1 MSLKT
6 FPLFLCKRL
15 HLMQRVT
22 INDIARELGIT
33 AATVSRAL
41 NDHPSISDGTKILV
55 RDKADQMDYRL
66 NKLASS
72 LRSGKSHIW
81 GVMIPSAKI
90 NFFGS
95 VVHGI
100 ENVASENGFTT
111 LLYQSNE
118 LMENEVKGLDTF
130 LRSGVDGILASIAL
144 GTTNYDHFLEIKN
157 RGIPLIFFDRSKEEL
172 GIPAVVIDDYKGA
185 FNATEHL
192 IRQGRKRIAHIGG
205 PEHSD
210 IFANRM
216 RGYKDALL
224 KNNLPVKGD
233 LIVTGDLSVEG
244 GGISME
250 KLLKLQNPPDGVF
263 AVEDFTA
270 LGAMLTLKEKK
281 ISIPEDI
288 ALIGFANEEF
298 GKYITPSLSTVDQQT
313 VRMGEEA
320 ARLLMELTKRN
331 NFYNGEPVKIILEPE
346 MILRESSV
354 KKRETT
360 LESSNQH
367 I

>member
-1 MSLKT
+1 ME
-6 FPLFLCKRL
+6 
-15 HLMQRVT
+15 RVT
-22 INDIARELGIT
+22 INDIARELNVT

-41 NDHPSISDGTKILV
+41 NNHPAISDGTKALV
-55 RDKADQMDYRL
+55 RAKAEQMNYRQ
-66 NKLASS
+66 NKMASS

-81 GVMIPSAKI
+81 GVLIPSAKI

-130 LRSGVDGILASIAL
+130 FRSGVDGVIASIAL

-157 RGIPLIFFDRSKEEL
+157 KGIPLIFFDRSKEEL
-172 GIPAVVIDDYKGA
+172 GIPSVVIDDYKGA
-185 FNATEHL
+185 FNATDHL
-192 IRQGRKRIAHIGG
+192 IRQGCKRIAHIGG

-210 IFANRM
+210 IFKNRM
-216 RGYKDALL
+216 NGYKDALL
-224 KNNLPVKGD
+224 KNNLPVEED
-233 LIVTGDLSVEG
+233 LIVTGNLTVEG
-244 GGISME
+244 GRMSME
-250 KLLKLQNPPDGVF
+250 ELLNLENTPDGIF
-263 AVEDFTA
+263 AAEDFTA

-281 ISIPEDI
+281 ISIPEDM

-298 GKYITPSLSTVDQQT
+298 GKYITPTLSTVDQQT
-313 VRMGEEA
+313 VKMGEEA
-320 ARLLMELTKRN
+320 ARLLMKLSKGN
-331 NFYNGEPVKIILEPE
+331 NFYKEEPVKIVLEPE
-346 MILRESSV
+346 MIFRESSM
-354 KKRETT
+354 KKVEAVREY
-360 LESSNQH
+360 SSEV

>member
-1 MSLKT
+1 ME
-6 FPLFLCKRL
+6 
-15 HLMQRVT
+15 RVT
-22 INDIARELGIT
+22 INDIARELNVT

-41 NDHPSISDGTKILV
+41 NDHPAISDGTKALV
-55 RDKADQMDYRL
+55 RAKAEQMNYRQ
-66 NKLASS
+66 NKMASS

-81 GVMIPSAKI
+81 GVLIPSAKI

-130 LRSGVDGILASIAL
+130 FRSGVDGVIASIAL

-157 RGIPLIFFDRSKEEL
+157 KGIPLIFFDRSKEEL
-172 GIPAVVIDDYKGA
+172 GIPSVVIDDYKGA
-185 FNATEHL
+185 FNATDHL
-192 IRQGRKRIAHIGG
+192 IRQGCKRIAHIGG

-210 IFANRM
+210 IFKNRM
-216 RGYKDALL
+216 NGYKDALL
-224 KNNLPVKGD
+224 KNNLPVEED
-233 LIVTGDLSVEG
+233 LIVTGNLTVEG
-244 GGISME
+244 GRMSME
-250 KLLKLQNPPDGVF
+250 ELLNLENPPDGIF
-263 AVEDFTA
+263 AAEDFTA

-281 ISIPEDI
+281 ISIPEDM

-298 GKYITPSLSTVDQQT
+298 GKYITPTLSTVDQQT
-313 VRMGEEA
+313 VKMGEEA
-320 ARLLMELTKRN
+320 ARLLMKLSKGN
-331 NFYNGEPVKIILEPE
+331 NFYKEEPVKIVLEPE
-346 MILRESSV
+346 MIFRESSM
-354 KKRETT
+354 KKVEAVREY
-360 LESSNQH
+360 SSEV